1 MSFIYGGGGSR
12 YGQGAGGVMRW
23 VRRIVLLAFAIVQ
36 LFLVAR
42 ILLDLGVIPEEGFL
56 ADLIVPV
63 SDAVAA
69 PVEGVSDA
77 LGGFLGSGGLAG
89 EGFNPVMM
97 SALFA
102 WTIVEGLVMRVVGK
116 FSGV

>member
-1 MSFIYGGGGSR
+1 MSFVIGGGGAV

-23 VRRIVLLAFAIVQ
+23 IRRLVLLAFAAVQ

-63 SDAVAA
+63 SDALAA
-69 PVEGVSDA
+69 PVEGLSDSF
-77 LGGFLGSGGLAG
+77 GGVFGGGGLAG
-89 EGFNPVMM
+89 DGFDPVMM
-97 SALFA
+97 TALFG
-102 WTIVEGLVMRVVGK
+102 WTLVEGLVMRVVGK
-116 FSGV
+116 FAQI